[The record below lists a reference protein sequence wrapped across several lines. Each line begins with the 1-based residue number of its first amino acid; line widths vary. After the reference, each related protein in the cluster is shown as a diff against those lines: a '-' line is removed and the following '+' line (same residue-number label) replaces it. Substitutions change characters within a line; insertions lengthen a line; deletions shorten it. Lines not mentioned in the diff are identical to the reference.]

1 MTSAALGADETVE
14 HLRKAVELALLDITT
29 GFESIAE
36 DGGTRIP
43 QRLLRHLHL
52 AARTAEYVA

>member
-1 MTSAALGADETVE
+1 
-14 HLRKAVELALLDITT
+14 LALLDITT